1 MMAKKEKVFA
11 VEDLLTDVD
20 EILENAHKLSEVLDF
35 HIKSAAYFLVQASQ
49 ALDELKE
56 EKEGK

>member
-1 MMAKKEKVFA
+1 MVKKEKIFA

-20 EILENAHKLSEVLDF
+20 DILENAHKLSEVLDF
-35 HIKSAAYFLVQASQ
+35 HIQSAAYFLVQASQ

-56 EKEGK
+56 EKEGR

>member
-1 MMAKKEKVFA
+1 MVKKEKIFA
-11 VEDLLTDVD
+11 VEDLITDVD